1 MKLKALLANR
11 TTLYVVLAISLA
23 SLFGYIVNQR
33 TNALMFFV
41 LTGYLTTFFTK
52 NMAIVMLVPLLLTN
66 FVFSANGLREGLE
79 GQNGKTNGAEGVKQG
94 DVAEGAEEEEEEKVA
109 VVAEEAKV
117 NGAGNG
123 EVAVVAEEAKVNGA
137 AKANGAGNGAVNKKA
152 TEGDFKPNAE
162 LDVKKTK
169 DMSFSYFEKAL
180 DDKSIGKLTKDMD
193 NMVDKH
199 EKLEKMI
206 ENMTPLIDKAGGLLD
221 KINGGGM
228 GNLGGMV
235 EKMSGMLGGISA

>member
-33 TNALMFFV
+33 TNALLFFV
-41 LTGYLTTFFTK
+41 LSGYLTTFFTK

-79 GQNGKTNGAEGVKQG
+79 GQNGKTEGAKEGAEVK
-94 DVAEGAEEEEEEKVA
+94 EEEEEEDEKVA
-109 VVAEEAKV
+109 VVAEEAK
-117 NGAGNG
+117 
-123 EVAVVAEEAKVNGA
+123 
-137 AKANGAGNGAVNKKA
+137 ANGAGNGKANGNGAANKKA